1 MADIPGSS
9 PKWTRVGSADEDPED
24 IIRRTQPP
32 PLTFEE
38 QLAVEVDIVRE
49 VFGRDPRPSEMN
61 VLINHVR
68 RRNKQTVQ

>member
-1 MADIPGSS
+1 MTDSPG
-9 PKWTRVGSADEDPED
+9 PGWTRIAMLPGEEPED
-24 IIRRTQPP
+24 VARRMQPP

-68 RRNKQTVQ
+68 RRNGGKLQ